1 MQVFQGYFLDM
12 PDTASP
18 SNDPLDAFRALEADF
33 AATPEHDA
41 WMKAE
46 IGKTLAAKS
55 EGRMTYRSLEEV
67 VRRFTPDAH

>member
-1 MQVFQGYFLDM
+1 
-12 PDTASP
+12 
-18 SNDPLDAFRALEADF
+18 
-33 AATPEHDA
+33 
-41 WMKAE
+41 MKAE